1 MLVLERIPETVVCS
15 CANASNAL
23 HRTRVRARSI
33 CVTEFQLMICVRQ
46 TAASHFNERFQRS
59 LPPKRRPRSLPLP
72 LSRAGFLRFPP
83 FPSPP
88 YVRVTSP
95 PLIQFQSFF
104 FLYHTIDCV
113 ASVPVIRVV
122 VSTFVSRSR
131 SKGNVSRRVVGTSA
145 VRRKKKREVDPE
157 FSFDTR
163 KLAGA
168 GTFGCTTRTRKP
180 IEERTTFEGTREPSQ
195 A

>member
-1 MLVLERIPETVVCS
+1 MSAFNVACHQS
-15 CANASNAL
+15 D
-23 HRTRVRARSI
+23 ARGLSPYP
-33 CVTEFQLMICVRQ
+33 
-46 TAASHFNERFQRS
+46 
-59 LPPKRRPRSLPLP
+59 LPPYWFSPFS
-72 LSRAGFLRFPP
+72 AIPP
-83 FPSPP
+83 PPSP

-95 PLIQFQSFF
+95 PLIRFQSFF

-131 SKGNVSRRVVGTSA
+131 SKGNVSRREVGTSA
-145 VRRKKKREVDPE
+145 VRKKKKREVNPE
-157 FSFDTR
+157 FPFDTR

-168 GTFGCTTRTRKP
+168 GAFSCTTRTRKP

>member
-1 MLVLERIPETVVCS
+1 MSAFNVACHQS
-15 CANASNAL
+15 D
-23 HRTRVRARSI
+23 ARGLSPYP
-33 CVTEFQLMICVRQ
+33 
-46 TAASHFNERFQRS
+46 
-59 LPPKRRPRSLPLP
+59 LPPYWFSPFS
-72 LSRAGFLRFPP
+72 AIPP
-83 FPSPP
+83 PPSP

-95 PLIQFQSFF
+95 PLIRFQSFF

-131 SKGNVSRRVVGTSA
+131 SKGNVSRREVGTSA
-145 VRRKKKREVDPE
+145 VRKKKKKREVNPE
-157 FSFDTR
+157 FPFDTR

-168 GTFGCTTRTRKP
+168 GAFSCTTRTRKP